1 VYVTAYAGLLKLS
14 KQNVNLITK
23 KNEQVMHVL
32 VLYSA
37 DSAAFFFKVGL
48 ARTHINAILD
58 IDF

>member
-1 VYVTAYAGLLKLS
+1 MLGCWNF
-14 KQNVNLITK
+14 QNKMLIWLQK
-23 KNEQVMHVL
+23 KNEQVMHIL